1 MMEGVLNEEI
11 EGEREGQMRKISES
25 GSSEV
30 HKEEVKTAEKQV
42 GLDDIPVDVWRS
54 RREGSR
60 L

>member
-1 MMEGVLNEEI
+1 MN
-11 EGEREGQMRKISES
+11 Q
-25 GSSEV
+25 EV
-30 HKEEVKTAEKQV
+30 QRIHKEEVKTAEKQV